1 MRDLFDFRFSAR
13 MSAADEVEVML
24 YGEIINN
31 MPEDWKWDPED
42 KSAADFNKAL
52 QEARAKG
59 ARKLLLRVNSPGGY
73 VHQAVA
79 MRGMLQQA
87 GFEEIVIR
95 VEGLCASAATMIA
108 SIPEAKVQIF
118 EGAEY
123 MIHNPWTLAIGGAA
137 EMEAEAEHLRGME
150 QSARAMYMKKT
161 GQDEETVKGWM
172 DRETWFNAADAVK
185 YGFADELLESG
196 EEQAAPAA
204 AMAVTEE
211 MISAMRRVY
220 RAVPEMKAR
229 RARAAEEVSS
239 AGKPAPENTETGKG
253 EEGTMEIGEI
263 TREQLMAGNRDVYE
277 AILREGADA
286 ERARIQEI
294 DDMTLPGYEQ
304 MAAEAKQNGT
314 GAMAFYKE
322 MVKAS
327 RQKGRDYLAAR
338 EQETAKEKDVK
349 ASAAED
355 DKPDDE
361 AELKAFAKAMG
372 EMAKDSREYDGMF

>member
-13 MSAADEVEVML
+13 MSAEDEAEVML

-42 KSAADFNKAL
+42 KSAADFNRAL
-52 QEARAKG
+52 KEARAKG
-59 ARKLLLRVNSPGGY
+59 AKRLLLRVNSPGGY

-172 DRETWFNAADAVK
+172 DRETWFSAADAVK

-196 EEQAAPAA
+196 EGQAAPAA

-211 MISAMRRVY
+211 MISAMRGMY

-229 RARAAEEVSS
+229 RAEAAEEVSS
-239 AGKPAPENTETGKG
+239 AGEPAPENTETGKG

-355 DKPDDE
+355 DRPDDE
-361 AELKAFAKAMG
+361 AELKAFAQAMG

>member
-13 MSAADEVEVML
+13 MSAADEAEVML

-59 ARKLLLRVNSPGGY
+59 AKRLLLRVNSPGGY

-172 DRETWFNAADAVK
+172 DRETWFSAADAVK

-239 AGKPAPENTETGKG
+239 AGEPAPENTSTGKG

-361 AELKAFAKAMG
+361 AELKAFAQAMG